1 MKNSKEYATRLQKL
15 YRGLKRAHPKVE
27 AVTHDDPLEAL
38 IYGIIGEYT
47 SDAATAKAMKG
58 FQGVFVDW
66 NDLRVSRV
74 EEITEVL
81 QEDSAA
87 ARKAATA
94 LVTALRAVFDEYH
107 TLSLQPLKKIGKRPA
122 KQAIEALDG
131 VGHFVVSY
139 CMLTSLQGHAIPLTE
154 TMATYLRENEI
165 VDPEADASD
174 IEGFLTRQVAA
185 KNAYEFYSLLRRE
198 SESPKVAKKK
208 TKRTRKT
215 AKKTP
220 TVKKAVTTK
229 KTKKTTKKTKKTKK
243 VAKAKK

>member
-27 AVTHDDPLEAL
+27 KVTHDDPIEAL
-38 IYGIIGEYT
+38 IYGIIGEHT
-47 SDAATAKAMKG
+47 SDSATLKAMKG
-58 FQGVFVDW
+58 FQGAFVDW

-74 EEITEVL
+74 EEILEVL
-81 QEDSAA
+81 QEDSTATRTAA
-87 ARKAATA
+87 SA
-94 LVTALRAVFDEYH
+94 LITALRAVFDEYH
-107 TLSLQPLKKIGKRPA
+107 ALSLHPLKKIGKRPA

-139 CMLTSLQGHAIPLTE
+139 CMLTALQGHAIPLTE
-154 TMATYLRENEI
+154 SMAAYLKQNEI

-198 SESPKVAKKK
+198 SEAPKVAKKK
-208 TKRTRKT
+208 TKRTRT
-215 AKKTP
+215 TSKK
-220 TVKKAVTTK
+220 V
-229 KTKKTTKKTKKTKK
+229 KKTKKTKK

>member
-15 YRGLKRAHPKVE
+15 YRGLKRVHPKTE
-27 AVTHDDPLEAL
+27 KVTHDDPIEAL

-47 SDAATAKAMKG
+47 SDSATLKAVKG

-74 EEITEVL
+74 EEIVEVL
-81 QEDSAA
+81 QEDTAATRAA
-87 ARKAATA
+87 AFA
-94 LVTALRAVFDEYH
+94 LITALRAIFDEYH
-107 TLSLQPLKKIGKRPA
+107 ALSLQLLKKMGKRPA
-122 KQAIEALDG
+122 KQAIETLDG

-154 TMATYLRENEI
+154 TMADYLKQNEI
-165 VDPEADASD
+165 VDPDADASD

-198 SESPKVAKKK
+198 SESPKVAKK

-215 AKKTP
+215 T
-220 TVKKAVTTK
+220 KATKAAK
-229 KTKKTTKKTKKTKK
+229 KTKKAKK
-243 VAKAKK
+243 VVKAKK